1 MFQIVIFV
9 LGTLGLV
16 FVSRKSIHKPGTHG
30 FYRFFAWELM
40 LLLYVL
46 NLPVWDVDI
55 DATHQIIAGVFFM
68 ISLFLVAVGVLQL
81 LLMGKP
87 DEKRD
92 DVPMLHFEKTTVLVT
107 SGIYRYIRHPIYGSL
122 FFLCWGFFFKCP
134 SLVGAALALMSS
146 AFLIATARV
155 EEVECIRFF
164 GESYRDYMKRSKMLV
179 PFIL

>member
-1 MFQIVIFV
+1 M
-9 LGTLGLV
+9 GTLGLV
-16 FVSRKSIHKPGTHG
+16 FVSRKSILKPGTHG

-46 NLPVWDVDI
+46 NIPVWYVDI

-68 ISLFLVAVGVLQL
+68 VSLFLIVVGVLQL

-122 FFLCWGFFFKCP
+122 FFLCWGFFFKYP
-134 SLVGAALALMSS
+134 SLLGAVLAFMSS
-146 AFLIATARV
+146 AFLVATARV
-155 EEVECIRFF
+155 EEAESIRFF

>member
-1 MFQIVIFV
+1 MFQIAIFV
-9 LGTLGLV
+9 MGSLGLV
-16 FVSRKSIHKPGTHG
+16 FVSRKSIRKPGTHG

-55 DATHQIIAGVFFM
+55 DATHQVVAGIFFM
-68 ISLFLVAVGVLQL
+68 ISLFLVVVGVLQL
-81 LLMGKP
+81 FLMGKP

-92 DVPMLHFEKTTVLVT
+92 DVPMFHFEKTTVLVT

-122 FFLCWGFFFKCP
+122 FFLCWGFFFKYP
-134 SLVGAALALMSS
+134 SLVGVVLALMSS
-146 AFLIATARV
+146 VFLVATARV

>member
-1 MFQIVIFV
+1 M
-9 LGTLGLV
+9 GSLGLL

-30 FYRFFAWELM
+30 FYRLFAWELI

-46 NLPVWDVDI
+46 NMHAWYVDI
-55 DATHQIIAGVFFM
+55 DATHQVIAGVFFM
-68 ISLFLVAVGVLQL
+68 FSLFLVVVGALQL

-122 FFLCWGFFFKCP
+122 FFLCWGFFFKSP
-134 SLVGAALALMSS
+134 SLVGVVLGLMCS
-146 AFLIATARV
+146 AFLVATARV
-155 EEVECIRFF
+155 EEAECVRFF

>member
-1 MFQIVIFV
+1 VFQIIIFV
-9 LGTLGLV
+9 IGTLGLV
-16 FVSRKSIHKPGTHG
+16 FVSRNSIRQPGTHG

-46 NLPVWDVDI
+46 NIHAWYVDI
-55 DATHQIIAGVFFM
+55 DATHQVVAGIFFM
-68 ISLFLVAVGVLQL
+68 VSLFLILVGALQL
-81 LLMGKP
+81 FLMGKP
-87 DEKRD
+87 DDKRN

-134 SLVGAALALMSS
+134 TWLGFVVALLASIFLV
-146 AFLIATARV
+146 ATARV